1 MSKDNLHYCTLVCGQ
16 FFIEPSEMIGD
27 ILKQTQLEYRIS
39 SKQLAEISGIGAS
52 AISDIRRGASD
63 PSWSTMDK
71 LLMAIE
77 QIAPGS
83 RHYFCDLLAG
93 EGDTV
98 LSVEKLENQELGQ
111 LLVEI
116 GRELQTRKSTV
127 AKILLEA

>member
-1 MSKDNLHYCTLVCGQ
+1 
-16 FFIEPSEMIGD
+16 MIGD
-27 ILKQTQLEYRIS
+27 ILKKTQSEYRIS

-63 PSWSTMDK
+63 PAWSTIDK
-71 LLMAIE
+71 LLMAFE

-93 EGDTV
+93 EGDAA
-98 LSVEKLENQELGQ
+98 LPIEKLENQELGQ
-111 LLVEI
+111 LLVDI

-127 AKILLEA
+127 ARVLLEA

>member
-1 MSKDNLHYCTLVCGQ
+1 
-16 FFIEPSEMIGD
+16 MIGD